1 MKKLLV
7 LVAAVVAG
15 AAAVF
20 AGSLNDAFRAVSAL
34 PGMKV
39 AENADSVDVAGP
51 EFLDSLEVAYVNGL
65 DGPQIRNV
73 GNRLYDIIE
82 TLPMGEMVVGAN
94 NGLVA
99 GFVYAEEIE
108 GGGYEV
114 LIVKATGEWGNVSA
128 VYGLTD
134 KATVDMMRQALVV
147 MEGAKLRIEM
157 RRDRKSVV

>member
-7 LVAAVVAG
+7 LAAAVVAG

-108 GGGYEV
+108 GGG
-114 LIVKATGEWGNVSA
+114 
-128 VYGLTD
+128 
-134 KATVDMMRQALVV
+134 
-147 MEGAKLRIEM
+147 
-157 RRDRKSVV
+157 

>member
-114 LIVKATGEWGNVSA
+114 LIVTAPPGLQPQLPGPSFRPWVSFQ
-128 VYGLTD
+128 LSPFFMPPLFQTH
-134 KATVDMMRQALVV
+134 
-147 MEGAKLRIEM
+147 I
-157 RRDRKSVV
+157 SFWH